1 MSRRDKIAEHVHK
14 MGGSVGATVRGAD
27 QNFKIVIE
35 LDHDGEPQYISHD
48 GVAHHC
54 PSALI
59 EHLEQFVSL
68 NADGSNTAGGNAAN
82 NVLGNYDIYG
92 HIITDG
98 GLSLSDIVGKDNVAE
113 YAATRKARP
122 SKLKVMN
129 MPANT
134 HMVAATKNPNVFIDL
149 AKTFG
154 RDQVIHDRKMLT
166 VNEFSLRY
174 GVALS

>member
-1 MSRRDKIAEHVHK
+1 MSRRDQISEYIRK
-14 MGGSVGATVRGAD
+14 MDGIVGATVCGAD

-35 LDHDGEPQYISHD
+35 LDHDGKPQYISHD
-48 GVAHHC
+48 GVTHHC
-54 PSALI
+54 PSTLI

-68 NADGSNTAGGNAAN
+68 NANGSNIDGGNAAN

-92 HIITDG
+92 HIVTDSK
-98 GLSLSDIVGKDNVAE
+98 LSLSDIVGKDNVSV
-113 YAATRKARP
+113 YATACKLRS
-122 SKLKVMN
+122 SKLKIMN

-134 HMVAATKNPNVFIDL
+134 HMVAAAKDFNVFINL

-154 RDQVIHDRKMLT
+154 RDTVLHDRKLLT

-174 GVALS
+174 GINLN